1 MAVLVWL
8 TIPIAIWH
16 FTVFVPDRF
25 WGGIIGAF
33 FAAIAGGVATGIIG
47 QVLTGDPLSTTGI
60 ATVLWTLPGTFGGL
74 AIDYA
79 VGTRQVEREEAEAEA
94 LL

>member
-1 MAVLVWL
+1 MALLVWF

-16 FTVFVPDRF
+16 FTVFVPDKF

-33 FAAIAGGVATGIIG
+33 FAAIVGGVATGILG
-47 QVLTGDPLSTTGI
+47 QVLTGDPLSETGM
-60 ATVLWTLPGTFGGL
+60 ATVLWTLPGTFAAL
-74 AIDYA
+74 AIDYV
-79 VGTRQVEREEAEAEA
+79 VGAKQVEREEAEAEA